1 MNGTAISVE
10 ALYAGYNGPDV
21 IKNITLEAKA
31 GDFLCIAG
39 PNGSGKSTL
48 LRAIARLIPCRG
60 SVTVEGRDI
69 AAMKRGEL
77 AKKIALLG
85 QTSQFYFP
93 YTVYETVA
101 LGRYAYGKGFLPR
114 LGSEDRRI
122 IDETLRR
129 LELDSL
135 TELPITVLSG
145 GQLQRVFLARTL
157 VQNPAIILLD
167 EPTNH
172 LDLKYQ
178 VELLRYLGNWAGE
191 AGGIVIAVLHDLN
204 LVRSFAGR
212 MILLDKGEMKAA
224 GTAGDVL
231 ESPAA
236 EAAYGMD
243 IPAFMR
249 GALKQWESLPV

>member
-1 MNGTAISVE
+1 MMETAVKVE
-10 ALYAGYNGPDV
+10 ALYAGYNGPD
-21 IKNITLEAKA
+21 IIRNITLEAGA

-69 AAMKRGEL
+69 GALKRWEL
-77 AKKIALLG
+77 ARKIALLG

-101 LGRYAYGKGFLPR
+101 LGRYAYGRGFWPR
-114 LGSEDRRI
+114 LGKEDREI
-122 IDETLRR
+122 IDRTLGR

-135 TELPITVLSG
+135 AQTPITVLSG

-204 LVRSFAGR
+204 LARSFAGR
-212 MILLDKGEMKAA
+212 MILLDKGEVKAA
-224 GTAGDVL
+224 GAAGDVL
-231 ESPAA
+231 QSPAL

-249 GALKQWESLPV
+249 EALKRWESLTV

>member
-1 MNGTAISVE
+1 MKGTSIGVE

-21 IKNITLEAKA
+21 IRNISLEAA
-31 GDFLCIAG
+31 GGDFLCIVG

-60 SVTVEGRDI
+60 RVTVEGRDTG
-69 AAMKRGEL
+69 AMKRGEL

-85 QTSQFYFP
+85 QASQFYFP

-101 LGRYAYGKGFLPR
+101 LGRYAYGKGFLPG
-114 LGSEDRRI
+114 LQQEDHRI
-122 IDETLRR
+122 INAILRR

-135 TELPITVLSG
+135 AALPITELSG

-178 VELLRYLGNWAGE
+178 VELLRYLGNWAE
-191 AGGIVIAVLHDLN
+191 EEGGIVIAVLHDLN
-204 LVRSFAGR
+204 LARGFSRR
-212 MILLDKGEMKAA
+212 MVLLDKGELKAA
-224 GTAGDVL
+224 GNAADVL
-231 ESPAA
+231 ESAA
-236 EAAYGMD
+236 LEAAYGMN

-249 GALKQWESLPV
+249 GALKQWESPL

>member
-1 MNGTAISVE
+1 
-10 ALYAGYNGPDV
+10 V
-21 IKNITLEAKA
+21 IRNITLEAAA
-31 GDFLCIAG
+31 GDFLCVAG

-60 SVTVEGRDI
+60 SVTVEERDTAGI
-69 AAMKRGEL
+69 KRGEL

-93 YTVYETVA
+93 YSVYETVA
-101 LGRYAYGKGFLPR
+101 LGRYAYGKGFLPG
-114 LGSEDRRI
+114 LGKEDRSI
-122 IDETLRR
+122 IDATLRR

-135 TELPITVLSG
+135 AESPITALSG

-178 VELLRYLGNWAGE
+178 VELLRYLGNWAAE
-191 AGGIVIAVLHDLN
+191 SGGIVIAVLHDLN
-204 LVRSFAGR
+204 LVHNFARR
-212 MILLDKGEMKAA
+212 MVLLDGGELKAEGA
-224 GTAGDVL
+224 VGEVL
-231 ESPAA
+231 ESPALK
-236 EAAYGMD
+236 AAYGID

-249 GALKQWESLPV
+249 GALKRWESLSAPPADPLTAPDPL